1 MVQISP
7 MPSLHSSTG
16 VNVGLVLFLHSVTLI
31 NIFLG
36 QLQKMG
42 ILDPAKQSKPTG
54 ISTKRRS
61 AQLDFSNLPPLKS
74 GGTVG
79 FSAFRDNEFT
89 SKKNKLRKRSNGGV
103 GDVMAEDSE
112 EDDDDV
118 EIVGKMDEI
127 DDKDVKTML
136 SPEDARHQGELAEG
150 VGRIKV
156 RFVFFP
162 CL

>member
-1 MVQISP
+1 M
-7 MPSLHSSTG
+7 T
-16 VNVGLVLFLHSVTLI
+16 FI
-31 NIFLG
+31 NNIVG

-54 ISTKRRS
+54 ISAKRRS

-79 FSAFRDNEFT
+79 FSAFRENEFS
-89 SKKNKLRKRSNGGV
+89 SKKNKSRKRSNGAV

-112 EDDDDV
+112 EDDDDI

-127 DDKDVKTML
+127 VDDKDVKTIL
-136 SPEDARHQGELAEG
+136 SPEDARHQGELADG

-156 RFVFFP
+156 SYSHCIVENCANIFCSSNVNTP
-162 CL
+162 PSL

>member
-1 MVQISP
+1 
-7 MPSLHSSTG
+7 
-16 VNVGLVLFLHSVTLI
+16 
-31 NIFLG
+31 
-36 QLQKMG
+36 MG
-42 ILDPAKQSKPTG
+42 ILDPSKQLK
-54 ISTKRRS
+54 STSASSKRRS

-79 FSAFRDNEFT
+79 FSAFRDNDIA
-89 SKKNKLRKRSNGGV
+89 SKKNKSRKRSNGGV
-103 GDVMAEDSE
+103 GDAMAEDSE

-118 EIVGKMDEI
+118 EIVGKMDEV

-156 RFVFFP
+156 RCF
-162 CL
+162 L

>member
-1 MVQISP
+1 MK
-7 MPSLHSSTG
+7 
-16 VNVGLVLFLHSVTLI
+16 FI

-42 ILDPAKQSKPTG
+42 ILDPTKQSKPTG
-54 ISTKRRS
+54 ISTRRRS

-136 SPEDARHQGELAEG
+136 SPEDARYQGELAEG

-156 RFVFFP
+156 RLLP
-162 CL
+162 YLGINGN

>member
-1 MVQISP
+1 MK
-7 MPSLHSSTG
+7 
-16 VNVGLVLFLHSVTLI
+16 FI
-31 NIFLG
+31 NNFLG

-42 ILDPAKQSKPTG
+42 ILDPTKQSKSTG

-61 AQLDFSNLPPLKS
+61 TQLDFSNLPPLKS

-89 SKKNKLRKRSNGGV
+89 FKKNKSRKRSNGGV

-156 RFVFFP
+156 RLLSYFGINGN
-162 CL
+162 